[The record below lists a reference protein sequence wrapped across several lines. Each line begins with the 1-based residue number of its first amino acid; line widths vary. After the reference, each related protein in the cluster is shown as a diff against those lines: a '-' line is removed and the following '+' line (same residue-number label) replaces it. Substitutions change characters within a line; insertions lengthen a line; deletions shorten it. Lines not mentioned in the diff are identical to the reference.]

1 MTKKRIIEVRHH
13 DSIEQ
18 IEAEIFRY
26 GEFVFGLHWRDDKK
40 EIVATEL
47 STGMCVGSCS
57 YLRNRSPRKDLE
69 NRIKDLVD
77 KGEMKNGVERGKEII
92 ERRLAEIQEEE
103 ERLKNLRQKYQ
114 HPLNTKYYG
123 TVRSRKGD

>member
-1 MTKKRIIEVRHH
+1 MAHKKKIEVRHH

-26 GEFVFGLHWRDDKK
+26 GEFVFGLHWRKDKY
-40 EIVATEL
+40 EIAATEL

-57 YLRNRSPRKDLE
+57 YLKSKSPRKDLE
-69 NRIKDLVD
+69 NRIKNLVD
-77 KGEMKNGVERGKEII
+77 KGEMKKGVERGIKII

-103 ERLKNLRQKYQ
+103 ERLKKLRLKYQ
-114 HPLNTKYYG
+114 HPLNTKLL
-123 TVRSRKGD
+123 